1 MPAEPPN
8 SAAAGRLA
16 RSPDAPDAQ
25 LPALLPSQAAEPAF
39 QAAGEPAARGQAA
52 ASALDWLAAPP
63 THPEEMK
70 AAYDV
75 RLGPMR
81 LSGGARMTPAA
92 VIAAGVCTGII
103 LLGVA
108 VVIRA
113 GRR

>member
-1 MPAEPPN
+1 MAAE
-8 SAAAGRLA
+8 SAIPEVAGSRA
-16 RSPDAPDAQ
+16 RHPDAPAGTLQ
-25 LPALLPSQAAEPAF
+25 TVLHSQAAERAF
-39 QAAGEPAARGQAA
+39 QAAEEPAARGQAA
-52 ASALDWLAAPP
+52 ASALDWLAAPT

-70 AAYDV
+70 AAYEV
-75 RLGPMR
+75 RFGPLR